1 MFCIYVC
8 ALLYFITVQ
17 YRASRKLQRKDDNP
31 LCIYEYHLSMPVQRD
46 MTIAAIHTLRVCV
59 YEHGLV
65 EYCATSGYL
74 SLQPGFLFVVGG
86 PIQQPHKIMKT
97 FNIDKKK
104 TFFKGPTNLFLF
116 HRLKFF
122 N

>member
-1 MFCIYVC
+1 
-8 ALLYFITVQ
+8 
-17 YRASRKLQRKDDNP
+17 
-31 LCIYEYHLSMPVQRD
+31 MPVQRD

-74 SLQPGFLFVVGG
+74 SLQPGFRFVVGG

-104 TFFKGPTNLFLF
+104 LFLRDRQINSLF
-116 HRLKFF
+116 TG
-122 N
+122 

>member
-8 ALLYFITVQ
+8 VLLYFITVQ

-74 SLQPGFLFVVGG
+74 SLQPGFRFVVGG

-104 TFFKGPTNLFLF
+104 LFL
-116 HRLKFF
+116 RDRQINSFF
-122 N
+122 TG

>member
-1 MFCIYVC
+1 MFCIDVC
-8 ALLYFITVQ
+8 VLLYFITVQ
-17 YRASRKLQRKDDNP
+17 YRASRKLKRKDDNP

-74 SLQPGFLFVVGG
+74 SLQPGFRFVVGG

-104 TFFKGPTNLFLF
+104 TFFKGPTN
-116 HRLKFF
+116 
-122 N
+122 